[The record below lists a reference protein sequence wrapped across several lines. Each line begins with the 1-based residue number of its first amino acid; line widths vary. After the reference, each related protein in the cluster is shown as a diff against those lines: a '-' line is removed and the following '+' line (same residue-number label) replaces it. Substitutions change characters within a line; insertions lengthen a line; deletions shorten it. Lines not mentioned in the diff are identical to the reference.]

1 MSSLSSSLSIFLSR
15 SLSATVSLSF
25 FSLSLPISV
34 AEHGELS
41 ELSELPMCETA
52 ISCDNLPLDGFGRP
66 PNPRVICSVLHATQ
80 DTTGILWH
88 QHARTELLER
98 TRTPQFLC
106 TMRFLR
112 SGGFKATTR
121 LRFSVHDV
129 RERVSSTSL
138 PLGHAE
144 VALGMVQESRRLRL
158 PLTSPRGESGF
169 ITLTSW
175 SPDAPAAA
183 ETALGRCA
191 AAVAGAGAGAAPPPR
206 SSTQLFERERERE
219 PVEPFAKGKKRG
231 KSSSLLEFPLTN
243 AAIPAIP
250 VQVIDA
256 LSRCHRS
263 WACVSLCH
271 NCAVWSASVPIL
283 ACIRIACTR
292 RWAPTLVC
300 WKHCWSRVSAVPCR
314 SSCSRFGYSARRSCC
329 RRSPAW
335 GS

>member
-1 MSSLSSSLSIFLSR
+1 MCSYIVFRFLYRFLVYECLLFLALYLSFSPTL
-15 SLSATVSLSF
+15 SLSF
-25 FSLSLPISV
+25 FSVSFSLSV

-41 ELSELPMCETA
+41 ELSELPLCETA

-66 PNPRVICSVLHATQ
+66 PNPRVICSVLHASQ
-80 DTTGILWH
+80 DSAGILWH

-191 AAVAGAGAGAAPPPR
+191 AAAAAGGRAVPPPR
-206 SSTQLFERERERE
+206 SSTQLFERE
-219 PVEPFAKGKKRG
+219 PVEPLAKGAKKRG
-231 KSSSLLEFPLTN
+231 KRQLL
-243 AAIPAIP
+243 
-250 VQVIDA
+250 
-256 LSRCHRS
+256 C
-263 WACVSLCH
+263 
-271 NCAVWSASVPIL
+271 
-283 ACIRIACTR
+283 
-292 RWAPTLVC
+292 
-300 WKHCWSRVSAVPCR
+300 
-314 SSCSRFGYSARRSCC
+314 
-329 RRSPAW
+329 
-335 GS
+335 